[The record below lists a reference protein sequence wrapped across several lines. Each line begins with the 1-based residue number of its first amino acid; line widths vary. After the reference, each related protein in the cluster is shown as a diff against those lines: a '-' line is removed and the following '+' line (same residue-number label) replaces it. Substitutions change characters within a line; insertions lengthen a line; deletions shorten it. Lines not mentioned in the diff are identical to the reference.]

1 MTSTTIKKSTLL
13 KNSIRKKKGSS
24 ASVSMDE
31 DRQEYIVYVVV
42 PGMQRQDISIKIRN
56 KELTVTALKEQALHC
71 YMDSEKQLFSQWT
84 ESFILPDDADTVMTA
99 AVYRNG
105 ELQIHIPK
113 GKNGSSDKPVEV
125 FVY

>member
-1 MTSTTIKKSTLL
+1 MTSTTR
-13 KNSIRKKKGSS
+13 KNSITLKTGARKRKGIS
-24 ASVSMDE
+24 ASVNMDE

-42 PGMQRQDISIKIRN
+42 PGMQRQDISVKIRN

-71 YMDSEKQLFSQWT
+71 YIDSENQLFSKWT

>member
-1 MTSTTIKKSTLL
+1 MTTTTR
-13 KNSIRKKKGSS
+13 KNISRLNAGTVKKKRVS
-24 ASVSMDE
+24 ASVNMDE
-31 DRQEYIVYVVV
+31 DRHEYIVYVVV
-42 PGMQRQDISIKIRN
+42 PGMQRKDIRIKIRN

-113 GKNGSSDKPVEV
+113 GKNENSDKPVEV